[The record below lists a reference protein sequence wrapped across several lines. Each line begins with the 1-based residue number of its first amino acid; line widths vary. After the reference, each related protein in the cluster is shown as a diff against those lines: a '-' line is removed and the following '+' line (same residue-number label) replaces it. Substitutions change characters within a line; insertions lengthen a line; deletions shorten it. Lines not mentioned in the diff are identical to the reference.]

1 MSTKKSTI
9 GQNMMLVSSSFRG
22 VKSFNLISVTQDC
35 PYVEAMFD
43 PSTGILIVISK
54 TMKETFTML
63 PRLDEAGNPQKL
75 KFPNKETGKVI
86 KEQRVSINTF
96 SEFYITEKEEIENFL
111 AIFAVNFNDFD
122 FAQYIKPVDTN
133 ETVTSKIVMSA

>member
-1 MSTKKSTI
+1 MSTKQLI

-35 PYVEAMFD
+35 PYVEGMFD
-43 PSTGILIVISK
+43 PSTGILVMISK

-63 PRLDEAGNPQKL
+63 PRLDESGNPQKL
-75 KFPNKETGKVI
+75 KVPNKESGKVV

-96 SEFYITEKEEIENFL
+96 SEFYITEKKEIENFL
-111 AIFAVNFNDFD
+111 AIFSINFIDFD
-122 FAQYIKPVDTN
+122 VAQYMTDVNAN
-133 ETVTSKIVMSA
+133 ETKTSSIIMPA

>member
-1 MSTKKSTI
+1 MSAKTNI

-22 VKSFNLISVTQDC
+22 VKSFNLISVTEDC
-35 PYVEAMFD
+35 PYVEGMFD
-43 PSTGILIVISK
+43 PSTGILVVISK

-63 PRLDEAGNPQKL
+63 PRLDESGNPQKL

-111 AIFAVNFNDFD
+111 AIFAVNFKDFD
-122 FAQYIKPVDTN
+122 SAQYMKEVDAN
-133 ETVTSKIVMSA
+133 ETKTSKIIMPA